1 MKKVLRNK
9 NNNLQRVKSSLMN
22 MLTSASSQVVL
33 GVVSFIERA
42 IFLKY
47 LTEDLNGLNSL
58 FFTVLSVLS
67 ISELGISTAIAFGL
81 YKPIAE
87 GDEEKVYAYMK
98 VFQKAYAF
106 IGTLIII
113 IGFCLTPFIERFSKA
128 SEPIS
133 HIHLYFIIYFCSV
146 GLTYFSSYK
155 QVLLEADQKKYIVN
169 VGYCGG
175 SIVQY
180 LLQIIVVVYT
190 KNFTLYLIVFFI
202 TNIGKNVILA
212 LITDKQY
219 PFLKDKKYKNTKISS
234 EEKESLI
241 KNIKALGL
249 NKLGDVMISST
260 DNLLISYFFNLAT
273 LGLYANYKIIIEAA
287 HGAMRVF
294 YLSITASIGNICA
307 TENDNIIYKGFK
319 GINFVNY
326 LLFSITTSLLI
337 ILFQPIISLWVGKRF
352 LLDFSTTV
360 LICIVF
366 FLCGIRRIILNYHDA
381 FGLFWADKYK
391 ALIEAAVN
399 LVLSII
405 FLKRYGV
412 NGIFIG
418 TIVSNI
424 CVGIWFEA
432 YVVYK
437 HGFKRQFITYL
448 GTITIYILAS
458 VFTTC
463 VAYKA
468 TEFFVVTNWFN
479 LIIKAALALLI
490 LFVLNFLIFFNTSS
504 IKALRQSIK
513 VRIQHKLNK
522 I

>member
-1 MKKVLRNK
+1 
-9 NNNLQRVKSSLMN
+9 MN

-33 GVVSFIERA
+33 GIVSFIERA

-47 LTEDLNGLNSL
+47 LTADLNGLNSL

-67 ISELGISTAIAFGL
+67 ISELGISSAIAFGL

-87 GDEEKVYAYMK
+87 EDEEKIYAYMNI
-98 VFQKAYAF
+98 FRKAYYF
-106 IGTLIII
+106 IGSLIIAC
-113 IGFCLTPFIERFSKA
+113 GFCLTPFIERFSKA
-128 SEPIS
+128 SEPIPG
-133 HIHLYFIIYFCSV
+133 IHLYFIIYFLAV

-169 VGYCGG
+169 VGYCTG
-175 SIVQY
+175 SIIQY
-180 LLQIIVVVYT
+180 LLQICVVVYT

-202 TNIGKNVILA
+202 TNIGKNIILSM
-212 LITDKQY
+212 ITDKHY
-219 PFLKDKKYKNTKISS
+219 PFLKNKKYKKVKISQD
-234 EEKESLI
+234 ERKGLI
-241 KNIKALGL
+241 TNIKALCFH
-249 NKLGDVMISST
+249 KLGEITISNT
-260 DNLLISYFFNLAT
+260 DNLLISYFFNLTT
-273 LGLYANYKIIIEAA
+273 LGLYANYKIIVEAA
-287 HGAMRVF
+287 YGAMRVF

-307 TENDNIIYKGFK
+307 TENDEIIYTGFK

-326 LLFSITTSLLI
+326 LLFSLTTSLLI

-360 LICIVF
+360 LIALVF
-366 FLCGIRRIILNYHDA
+366 FLAGLRKIIMNYHDA

-391 ALIEAAVN
+391 SLLEAAVN
-399 LVLSII
+399 LVLSLI
-405 FLKRYGV
+405 FLKRYGL

-437 HGFKRQFITYL
+437 HGFKRNFFTYL
-448 GTITIYILAS
+448 GTIAIYILATA
-458 VFTTC
+458 FTTC

-468 TEFFVVTNWFN
+468 TEFLVVTNWFD
-479 LIIKAALALLI
+479 LILKAVMIFLILLI
-490 LFVLNFLIFFNTSS
+490 LNFLLFFNTTS
-504 IKALRQSIK
+504 IRALRQSIK
-513 VRIQHKLNK
+513 VRIKHRLNK